1 MRHDLEVV
9 NEPNSRRVHDHTVLT
24 AAAGRK
30 MKKIKKSSQR
40 FFFLKN
46 SLFFRVGDVSW
57 GAEMK

>member
-40 FFFLKN
+40 FF
-46 SLFFRVGDVSW
+46 
-57 GAEMK
+57 